1 MRLGRIAAG
10 FAQRA
15 PLTQQVPALIQLD
28 LHVSQAFAAFRGE
41 GSLLEKPVLFSHQAL
56 NMGEYGWVLARFFR
70 GIPRWLQRGVGA
82 MPDIRPVV
90 KILQAFALMTSA

>member
-1 MRLGRIAAG
+1 MRLGRISAG

-28 LHVSQAFAAFRGE
+28 LHVSQAFAAFWSE

-56 NMGEYGWVLARFFR
+56 NMGEYGWVLARFFH
-70 GIPRWLQRGVGA
+70 GIPRWMQRGLA
-82 MPDIRPVV
+82 RCPTLDP
-90 KILQAFALMTSA
+90 L

>member
-10 FAQRA
+10 LAQRA

-28 LHVSQAFAAFRGE
+28 LHVSQAFAAFWSE

-56 NMGEYGWVLARFFR
+56 DMGEHGLVLVMFFH
-70 GIPRWLQRGVGA
+70 GSPRWMQKGVGA
-82 MPDIRPVV
+82 VP
-90 KILQAFALMTSA
+90 T

>member
-1 MRLGRIAAG
+1 MRLGRISAG

-15 PLTQQVPALIQLD
+15 PLTQQVPALIELD
-28 LHVSQAFAAFRGE
+28 LHVGQAFAAFRGE

-56 NMGEYGWVLARFFR
+56 NMGEYGWVLARFFH

-82 MPDIRPVV
+82 MPDIRPVA